1 MSRQAKLN
9 GKSSKWFK
17 KACTDTKIVSF
28 CGKCKLSEDIL
39 EQNNIEVLEIAKET
53 TIEESI
59 KNGSYYLKKASDKY
73 FEHLSLAE
81 KIL

>member
-1 MSRQAKLN
+1 M
-9 GKSSKWFK
+9 
-17 KACTDTKIVSF
+17 I
-28 CGKCKLSEDIL
+28 
-39 EQNNIEVLEIAKET
+39 EIAKDI